1 MEWTTD
7 CPKVP
12 GLYKIRCLESGGK
25 AVKVNIFMRG
35 NHLYVGCPD
44 LGVIEEL
51 NRYHS
56 GLTSIMWRQ
65 LKSK

>member
-12 GLYKIRCLESGGK
+12 GLYKVRCLESDGK
-25 AVKVNIFMRG
+25 AVKVNIFLRG
-35 NHLYVGCPD
+35 DHLYVGCPD
-44 LGVIEEL
+44 LGDVEL
-51 NRYHS
+51 NRYHA
-56 GLTSIMWRQ
+56 GLTSIMWCQ